1 MEMLQSQ
8 SEGDN
13 LIGKFGVGFYSAFL
27 VASRITVVTKN
38 ADDDKAWVWESEID
52 SSSYSIREGEF
63 ILYTQLERRCMRV
76 ISAMRLTSR
85 VFCSQPPTPTDPPRA
100 VPRSCSH

>member
-8 SEGDN
+8 SEKGDN

-38 ADDDKAWVWESEID
+38 ADYDKAWVWES
-52 SSSYSIREGEF
+52 
-63 ILYTQLERRCMRV
+63 
-76 ISAMRLTSR
+76 
-85 VFCSQPPTPTDPPRA
+85 
-100 VPRSCSH
+100 

>member
-52 SSSYSIREGEF
+52 SSSYSIRE
-63 ILYTQLERRCMRV
+63 
-76 ISAMRLTSR
+76 A
-85 VFCSQPPTPTDPPRA
+85 TDADGPPRA

>member
-63 ILYTQLERRCMRV
+63 IFYLAIRTTTRV
-76 ISAMRLTSR
+76 TSAMRLTSR

>member
-52 SSSYSIREGEF
+52 SSSYSPF
-63 ILYTQLERRCMRV
+63 
-76 ISAMRLTSR
+76 AK
-85 VFCSQPPTPTDPPRA
+85 PPTPTDPPRA